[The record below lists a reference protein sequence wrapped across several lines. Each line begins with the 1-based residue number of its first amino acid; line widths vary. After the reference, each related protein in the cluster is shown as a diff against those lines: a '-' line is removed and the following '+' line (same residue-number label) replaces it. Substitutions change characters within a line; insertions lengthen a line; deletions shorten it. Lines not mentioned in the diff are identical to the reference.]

1 MAITTIHPI
10 TATIGASISYIT
22 AAHKTE
28 ELLYVDSF
36 DCGIETAAFD
46 FECTLK
52 MTTRAGSDKG
62 HLAYHLIQS
71 FAPGE
76 VTPEQAHQIGKE
88 LADKVL
94 EGRYSYVI
102 ATHLDKKHLHNH
114 IIFCAADNID
124 HLKYNDCTR
133 SYYRIRQLNDELC
146 KQHHLSVIKE
156 PKRRGRKYNEWM
168 ADQTAEGSW
177 KSQIRRA
184 IDTTIK
190 RVRTYEEFIKSM
202 RELGYEIKGEMLD
215 GSNGKYI
222 QFKPQGKE
230 RFVRGYEKSLRAEY
244 TRERIVERIEE
255 NVRYRHEMAQ
265 KLYGNQPK
273 MIDTSRQRF
282 QESPGLKHWANKQ
295 NLQTAAKIV
304 SDSGNR
310 TQMAEKIAE
319 LEQTIKTN
327 YKAQVKAE
335 HRRRDRKDVIFYG
348 DQYLKYKE
356 TYEYYMNCPAKDKE
370 RIFKINESKIIA
382 YQGAANRLKSAGIDL
397 KKFNEKVYR
406 AYVEQDKADQLEIS
420 QYEKARKQAG
430 KEKTEL
436 ERKLKELDKFMGG
449 SLQRENYREQ
459 EQDQPSK
466 PKKGGDAR

>member
-76 VTPEQAHQIGKE
+76 ATPELAHQIGKE

-94 EGRYSYVI
+94 EGKYSYVI

-124 HLKYNDCTR
+124 HLKYNDCIK

-146 KQHHLSVIKE
+146 EQHHLSVIKE
-156 PKRRGRKYNEWM
+156 PKRRGRKYSEWM

-177 KSQIRRA
+177 KSQIRRT
-184 IDTTIK
+184 INTTIK
-190 RVRTYEEFIKSM
+190 RSRNYEEFIEKM
-202 RELGYEIKGEMLD
+202 RELGYEIKGENLD

-222 QFKPQGKE
+222 QFKPQGKD
-230 RFVRGYEKSLRAEY
+230 RFVRGYEKSLGAEY

-255 NVRYRHEMAQ
+255 NVRHRHEMAQ
-265 KLYGNQPK
+265 KMYGNQPK
-273 MIDTSRQRF
+273 MIDTSQQRF

-310 TQMAEKIAE
+310 AQMAEKIDE

-335 HRRRDRKDVIFYG
+335 RRRNDRKDVIYYG
-348 DQYLKYKE
+348 DQYLKYKQ
-356 TYEYYMNCPAKDKE
+356 TYDYYMSCPAKDKE

-382 YQGAANRLKSAGIDL
+382 FKGAADRLKAAGIDL
-397 KKFNEKVYR
+397 KRFDEKVYK
-406 AYVEQDKADQLEIS
+406 AYVEQNKADQLEIN
-420 QYEKARKQAG
+420 QYEKAWKQAKKDKADLESKI
-430 KEKTEL
+430 KEI
-436 ERKLKELDKFMGG
+436 DKFMGG
-449 SLQRENYREQ
+449 SLQREAQRNQ
-459 EQDQPSK
+459 EQDQSSK

>member
-76 VTPEQAHQIGKE
+76 ATPELAHQIGRE

-94 EGRYSYVI
+94 EGKYSYVI
-102 ATHLDKKHLHNH
+102 ATHIDKKHLHNH

-124 HLKYNDCTR
+124 HLKYNDCKR
-133 SYYRIRQLNDELC
+133 SYYLIRQLSDELC
-146 KQHHLSVIKE
+146 ERHHLSVIKE
-156 PKRRGRKYNEWM
+156 PKGRGRKYNEWM

-177 KSQIRRA
+177 KAQIRRT
-184 IDTTIK
+184 INETIK
-190 RVRTYEEFIKSM
+190 RSHSYEEFIENMKTI
-202 RELGYEIKGEMLD
+202 GYEIKGENLD

-222 QFKPQGKE
+222 QFKPRGKE
-230 RFVRGYEKSLRAEY
+230 RFVRGYEKSLGAEY
-244 TRERIVERIEE
+244 TRERIKERIEE
-255 NVRYRHEMAQ
+255 TVERRRERF
-265 KLYGNQPK
+265 KLLVKPE
-273 MIDTSRQRF
+273 MIDTSQQRF

-304 SDSGNR
+304 SDFGDR
-310 TQMAEKIAE
+310 TQMAEKIDE

-335 HRRRDRKDVIFYG
+335 RRRKDRQDVIYYG
-348 DQYLKYKE
+348 DQYLKYKQ
-356 TYEYYMNCPAKDKE
+356 TYDYYMSCPAKDKE

-382 YQGAANRLKSAGIDL
+382 FQGAADRLKAFGIDL
-397 KKFNEKVYR
+397 KRFDEKVYK

-420 QYEKARKQAG
+420 QYEMARKQAG

-449 SLQRENYREQ
+449 SLQRENYRDQ

-466 PKKGGDAR
+466 PKKGRYAR

>member
-36 DCGIETAAFD
+36 NCGIETAAFD

-62 HLAYHLIQS
+62 HFAYHLIQS

-76 VTPEQAHQIGKE
+76 ATPKLAHQIGKE

-177 KSQIRRA
+177 KSQIRRT
-184 IDTTIK
+184 INTTIK
-190 RVRTYEEFIKSM
+190 RSRNYEEFIEKM
-202 RELGYEIKGEMLD
+202 RELGYEIKGKNLD

-222 QFKPQGKE
+222 QFKPQGKD
-230 RFVRGYEKSLRAEY
+230 RFVRGYEKSLGAEY

-255 NVRYRHEMAQ
+255 NVRHRHEMAQ
-265 KLYGNQPK
+265 KMYGNQPK
-273 MIDTSRQRF
+273 MIDTSQQRF
-282 QESPGLKHWANKQ
+282 QESPALKHWANKQ
-295 NLQTAAKIV
+295 NLQAAAKIV

-310 TQMAEKIAE
+310 AQMANKIDE

-335 HRRRDRKDVIFYG
+335 RRRKDRRDVIYYG
-348 DQYLKYKE
+348 DQYLKYKQ
-356 TYEYYMNCPAKDKE
+356 TYDYYMSCPAKDKE

-382 YQGAANRLKSAGIDL
+382 FQGAADRLKAAGIDL
-397 KKFNEKVYR
+397 KRFDEKVYK

-436 ERKLKELDKFMGG
+436 EIKMKELDMFMGG

>member
-76 VTPEQAHQIGKE
+76 ATPELAHQIGKE

-94 EGRYSYVI
+94 EGKYSYVI
-102 ATHLDKKHLHNH
+102 ATHIDKKHLRNH

-124 HLKYNDCTR
+124 HLKYNDCTK

-156 PKRRGRKYNEWM
+156 PKRRGRKYSEWM

-177 KSQIRRA
+177 KSQIRRT
-184 IDTTIK
+184 INTTIK
-190 RVRTYEEFIKSM
+190 RSRNYEEFIEKM
-202 RELGYEIKGEMLD
+202 RELGYEIKGENLD

-222 QFKPQGKE
+222 QFKPQGKD
-230 RFVRGYEKSLRAEY
+230 RFVRGYEKSLGVEY

-255 NVRYRHEMAQ
+255 NVRHRHEMAQ
-265 KLYGNQPK
+265 KMYGNQPK
-273 MIDTSRQRF
+273 MIDTSQQRF

-295 NLQTAAKIV
+295 NLQT
-304 SDSGNR
+304 
-310 TQMAEKIAE
+310 EKIDE
-319 LEQTIKTN
+319 LDQTIKTN

-335 HRRRDRKDVIFYG
+335 RRRNDRKDVIYYG
-348 DQYLKYKE
+348 DQYLKYKQ
-356 TYEYYMNCPAKDKE
+356 TYDHYMSCPAKDKE

-382 YQGAANRLKSAGIDL
+382 FQGAADRLKAAGIDL
-397 KKFNEKVYR
+397 KRFDEKVYK

-420 QYEKARKQAG
+420 QYEKAWKQA
-430 KEKTEL
+430 KRDKSDL
-436 ERKLKELDKFMGG
+436 ESKMKELDKFMGG
-449 SLQRENYREQ
+449 SLQREAQRDQ

>member
-133 SYYRIRQLNDELC
+133 NYYRIRHLNDELC
-146 KQHHLSVIKE
+146 EHYHLSVIKA
-156 PKRRGRKYNEWM
+156 PKGRGKEYNEWM
-168 ADQTAEGSW
+168 ADQTVEGSW
-177 KSQIRRA
+177 KSQIRRT
-184 IDTTIK
+184 INETIK
-190 RVRTYEEFIKSM
+190 RSHSYEEFIENMKTI
-202 RELGYEIKGEMLD
+202 GYEIKGENLD

-230 RFVRGYEKSLRAEY
+230 RFVRGYEKSLGAEY
-244 TRERIVERIEE
+244 TRERIKERIEE
-255 NVRYRHEMAQ
+255 TVERRRERF
-265 KLYGNQPK
+265 KLLVKPE
-273 MIDTSRQRF
+273 MIDTSQQRF
-282 QESPGLKHWANKQ
+282 QESPGLKHWADKQ

-310 TQMAEKIAE
+310 MQMNEKIDE

-335 HRRRDRKDVIFYG
+335 RRCKDRQDMIFYG
-348 DQYLKYKE
+348 DLYLKYKE

-382 YQGAANRLKSAGIDL
+382 FKGAADRLKAAGIDL
-397 KKFNEKVYR
+397 SKFDAKVYK
-406 AYVEQDKADQLEIS
+406 AYVEQDKADQLEIN
-420 QYEKARKQAG
+420 QYEKAWKQA
-430 KEKTEL
+430 KKDKADL
-436 ERKLKELDKFMGG
+436 ESKIKELDKFMGG
-449 SLQRENYREQ
+449 SLQREAQKDQ

>member
-114 IIFCAADNID
+114 IIFCAADNVD

-133 SYYRIRQLNDELC
+133 SYYRIRKLSDDLC
-146 KQHHLSVIKE
+146 EQHHLSVIKE
-156 PKRRGRKYNEWM
+156 SKGRGKKYNEWM

-190 RVRTYEEFIKSM
+190 RVRTYEEFIESM
-202 RELGYEIKGEMLD
+202 RGLGYEIKGEILD

-222 QFKPQGKE
+222 QFKPQGKD
-230 RFVRGYEKSLRAEY
+230 RFVRGYEKSLGAEY
-244 TRERIVERIEE
+244 TRERIKERIEA
-255 NVRYRHEMAQ
+255 NVERRRERF
-265 KLYGNQPK
+265 KLLVKPK
-273 MIDTSRQRF
+273 IIDTSQQRF

-310 TQMAEKIAE
+310 AQMEERIAE
-319 LEQTIKTN
+319 LDQTIKTN

-335 HRRRDRKDVIFYG
+335 RRRKDRQDVIFYG

-382 YQGAANRLKSAGIDL
+382 FQGAADRLKAAGIDL
-397 KKFNEKVYR
+397 KKFDAKVYK

-420 QYEKARKQAG
+420 QYEKAWKQA
-430 KEKTEL
+430 KEDKADL
-436 ERKLKELDKFMGG
+436 ESKIKELDKFMGG
-449 SLQRENYREQ
+449 SLQREAQRDQAQ
-459 EQDQPSK
+459 EQDQPGK

>member
-10 TATIGASISYIT
+10 TATVGASISYIT
-22 AAHKTE
+22 ATHKTE

-36 DCGIETAAFD
+36 ECGIETAAFD
-46 FECTLK
+46 FECSLK
-52 MTTRAGSDKG
+52 MTTRASSDKG

-76 VTPEQAHQIGKE
+76 VTPELAHQIGKE

-94 EGRYSYVI
+94 EGKYSYVI
-102 ATHLDKKHLHNH
+102 ATHLDKRHIHNH
-114 IIFCAADNID
+114 LIFCAADNVD
-124 HLKYNDCTR
+124 HLKYNDCTK

-146 KQHHLSVIKE
+146 EQHHLSVIKE
-156 PKRRGRKYNEWM
+156 PKGKAKKYNEWM
-168 ADQTAEGSW
+168 ADQTPEGSW
-177 KSQIRRA
+177 KTQIRRT
-184 IDTTIK
+184 INDTIK
-190 RVRTYEEFIKSM
+190 RSHSYEEFIENM
-202 RELGYEIKGEMLD
+202 RGLGYEIKGEKLD

-222 QFKPQGKE
+222 QFKPQGKD
-230 RFVRGYEKSLRAEY
+230 RFVRGYEKSLGAEY
-244 TRERIVERIEE
+244 TRERIAERINEHVE
-255 NVRYRHEMAQ
+255 HRHEMYM
-265 KLYGNQPK
+265 KLVNRPK
-273 MIDTSRQRF
+273 MIDTSQERF

-310 TQMAEKIAE
+310 AQMEEKIAE

-335 HRRRDRKDVIFYG
+335 RRCKDRKDVVFYG
-348 DQYLKYKE
+348 DQYLKYKK

-382 YQGAANRLKSAGIDL
+382 FQGAADRLKAAGIDL
-397 KKFNEKVYR
+397 KKFDEKVYK
-406 AYVEQDKADQLEIS
+406 AYVEQDRADQLEIS
-420 QYEKARKQAG
+420 QCEKARKQAQR
-430 KEKTEL
+430 EKTEL
-436 ERKLKELDKFMGG
+436 ANKMKELDKFMGG
-449 SLQRENYREQ
+449 SLQQEAEKDR
-459 EQDQPSK
+459 EQDQPGK

>member
-1 MAITTIHPI
+1 M
-10 TATIGASISYIT
+10 
-22 AAHKTE
+22 
-28 ELLYVDSF
+28 
-36 DCGIETAAFD
+36 
-46 FECTLK
+46 
-52 MTTRAGSDKG
+52 
-62 HLAYHLIQS
+62 
-71 FAPGE
+71 
-76 VTPEQAHQIGKE
+76 
-88 LADKVL
+88 
-94 EGRYSYVI
+94 I

-177 KSQIRRA
+177 KSQIRRT
-184 IDTTIK
+184 INTTIK
-190 RVRTYEEFIKSM
+190 RSRNYEEFIEKM
-202 RELGYEIKGEMLD
+202 RELGYEIKGENLD

-222 QFKPQGKE
+222 QFKPQGKD
-230 RFVRGYEKSLRAEY
+230 RFVRGYEKSLGAEY

-255 NVRYRHEMAQ
+255 NVRHRHEMAQ
-265 KLYGNQPK
+265 KMYGNQPK
-273 MIDTSRQRF
+273 MIDTSQQRF
-282 QESPGLKHWANKQ
+282 QKSPALKHWANKQ
-295 NLQTAAKIV
+295 NLQAAAKIV

-310 TQMAEKIAE
+310 AQMANKIDE

-335 HRRRDRKDVIFYG
+335 RRRKDRKDVIYYG
-348 DQYLKYKE
+348 DQYLKYKQ
-356 TYEYYMNCPAKDKE
+356 TYDYYMSCPAKDKE

-382 YQGAANRLKSAGIDL
+382 FQGAADRLKAAEIDL
-397 KKFNEKVYR
+397 KRFDEKVYK

-436 ERKLKELDKFMGG
+436 EIKMKELDMFMGG

>member
-76 VTPEQAHQIGKE
+76 ATPELAHQIGRE

-94 EGRYSYVI
+94 EGKYSYVI
-102 ATHLDKKHLHNH
+102 ATHIDKKHLHNH

-124 HLKYNDCTR
+124 HLKYNDCKR
-133 SYYRIRQLNDELC
+133 SYYLIRQLSDELC
-146 KQHHLSVIKE
+146 ERHHLSVIKE
-156 PKRRGRKYNEWM
+156 PKGRGRKYNEWM

-177 KSQIRRA
+177 KAQIRRT
-184 IDTTIK
+184 INETIK
-190 RVRTYEEFIKSM
+190 RSHSYEEFIENMKTI
-202 RELGYEIKGEMLD
+202 GYEIKGENLD

-222 QFKPQGKE
+222 QFKPRGKE
-230 RFVRGYEKSLRAEY
+230 RFVRGYEKSLGAEY
-244 TRERIVERIEE
+244 TRERIKERIEE
-255 NVRYRHEMAQ
+255 TVERRRERF
-265 KLYGNQPK
+265 KLLVKPE
-273 MIDTSRQRF
+273 MIDTSQQRF

-304 SDSGNR
+304 SDFGDR
-310 TQMAEKIAE
+310 TQMAEKIDE
-319 LEQTIKTN
+319 LKQTIKTN

-335 HRRRDRKDVIFYG
+335 RRRKDRQDVIYYG
-348 DQYLKYKE
+348 DQYLKYKQ
-356 TYEYYMNCPAKDKE
+356 TYDYYMSCPAKDKE

-382 YQGAANRLKSAGIDL
+382 FQGAADRLKAFGIDL
-397 KKFNEKVYR
+397 KRFDEKVYK

-420 QYEKARKQAG
+420 Q
-430 KEKTEL
+430 
-436 ERKLKELDKFMGG
+436 
-449 SLQRENYREQ
+449 
-459 EQDQPSK
+459 
-466 PKKGGDAR
+466 

>member
-36 DCGIETAAFD
+36 ACGIETAAFD

-62 HLAYHLIQS
+62 NLAYHLIQS

-76 VTPEQAHQIGKE
+76 VTPELAHQIGKE
-88 LADKVL
+88 LADKLL
-94 EGRYSYVI
+94 EGEYSYVI

-124 HLKYNDCTR
+124 HLKYNDCKR
-133 SYYRIRQLNDELC
+133 SYYHIRQLSDELC
-146 KQHHLSVIKE
+146 ERHHLSVIKE
-156 PKRRGRKYNEWM
+156 PKGRGRKYNEWM

-177 KSQIRRA
+177 KAQIRRT
-184 IDTTIK
+184 INETIK
-190 RVRTYEEFIKSM
+190 SSHSYEEFIENM
-202 RELGYEIKGEMLD
+202 RVLGYEIKGENLD

-222 QFKPQGKE
+222 QFKPRGKD
-230 RFVRGYEKSLRAEY
+230 RFVRGYEKSLGAEY
-244 TRERIVERIEE
+244 TRERIKERIEE
-255 NVRYRHEMAQ
+255 TVEHRHERF
-265 KLYGNQPK
+265 KLLVKPK
-273 MIDTSRQRF
+273 MIDTSQQRF
-282 QESPGLKHWANKQ
+282 QESPGLKHWADKQ

-310 TQMAEKIAE
+310 TQMAEKIDE

-335 HRRRDRKDVIFYG
+335 RRRKDRQDVIFYG
-348 DQYLKYKE
+348 DQYLKYKD
-356 TYEYYMNCPAKDKE
+356 TYEYYMNCPSKDKE

-382 YQGAANRLKSAGIDL
+382 FQGAADRLKAAGIDL
-397 KKFNEKVYR
+397 KKFNEKVYK

-420 QYEKARKQAG
+420 QYEKAWKQA
-430 KEKTEL
+430 KRDKADL
-436 ERKLKELDKFMGG
+436 ESKMKELDKFMGG
-449 SLQRENYREQ
+449 SLQREAQRDQ

>member
-114 IIFCAADNID
+114 IIFCAADNVD

-133 SYYRIRQLNDELC
+133 SYYRIRKLSDDLC
-146 KQHHLSVIKE
+146 EQHHLSVIKE
-156 PKRRGRKYNEWM
+156 PKGRGKKYNEWM

-190 RVRTYEEFIKSM
+190 RVRTYEEFIESM

-222 QFKPQGKE
+222 QFEPQGKD
-230 RFVRGYEKSLRAEY
+230 RFVRGYEKSLGAEY
-244 TRERIVERIEE
+244 TRERIKERIEA
-255 NVRYRHEMAQ
+255 NVERRRERF
-265 KLYGNQPK
+265 KLLVKPK
-273 MIDTSRQRF
+273 IIDTSQQRF

-310 TQMAEKIAE
+310 AQMEERIAE
-319 LEQTIKTN
+319 LDQTIKTN

-335 HRRRDRKDVIFYG
+335 RRRKDRQDVIFYG

-382 YQGAANRLKSAGIDL
+382 FQGAADRLKAAGIDL
-397 KKFNEKVYR
+397 KKFDAKVYK

-420 QYEKARKQAG
+420 QYEKTWKQA
-430 KEKTEL
+430 KEDKTDL
-436 ERKLKELDKFMGG
+436 ESKIKELDKFMGG
-449 SLQRENYREQ
+449 SLQREAQRDQAQ
-459 EQDQPSK
+459 EQDQPDKS
-466 PKKGGDAR
+466 KKGGDAR

>member
-76 VTPEQAHQIGKE
+76 ATPELAHQIGKE

-94 EGRYSYVI
+94 EGRYSYVV

-133 SYYRIRQLNDELC
+133 NYYRIRQLSDELC

-177 KSQIRRA
+177 KSQIRRM
-184 IDTTIK
+184 INTTIK
-190 RVRTYEEFIKSM
+190 RSRNYEEFIEKM
-202 RELGYEIKGEMLD
+202 RELGYEIKGENLD

-222 QFKPQGKE
+222 QFKPQGKD
-230 RFVRGYEKSLRAEY
+230 RFVRGYEKSLGAEY

-255 NVRYRHEMAQ
+255 NVRHRHEMAQ
-265 KLYGNQPK
+265 KMYGNQPK
-273 MIDTSRQRF
+273 MIDTSQQRF
-282 QESPGLKHWANKQ
+282 QESPALKHWANKQ
-295 NLQTAAKIV
+295 NLQAAAKIV

-310 TQMAEKIAE
+310 AQMANKIDE
-319 LEQTIKTN
+319 LEQIIRTN

-335 HRRRDRKDVIFYG
+335 RRHKDRKDVIYYG
-348 DQYLKYKE
+348 DQYLKYKQ
-356 TYEYYMNCPAKDKE
+356 TYNYYMSCPAKDKE

-382 YQGAANRLKSAGIDL
+382 FQGAADRLKAAGIDL
-397 KKFNEKVYR
+397 KRFDEKVYK

-430 KEKTEL
+430 KEKTEI

-466 PKKGGDAR
+466 PKKGEDAR